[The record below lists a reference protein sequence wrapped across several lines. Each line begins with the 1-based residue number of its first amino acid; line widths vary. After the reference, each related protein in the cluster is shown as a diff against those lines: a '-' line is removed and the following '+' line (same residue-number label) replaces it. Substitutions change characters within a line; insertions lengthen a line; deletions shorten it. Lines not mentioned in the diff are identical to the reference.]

1 MRYRE
6 YLRLLKRAERVQE
19 VDENLGGIAAAIV
32 PILMAT
38 LMCAMYFAFGTESK
52 RCCCNKRKHS

>member
-19 VDENLGGIAAAIV
+19 VDETVNVIQAIAEGMKINDAERI
-32 PILMAT
+32 
-38 LMCAMYFAFGTESK
+38 S
-52 RCCCNKRKHS
+52 

>member
-1 MRYRE
+1 MQYRE

-32 PILMAT
+32 PILIIA
-38 LMCAMYFAFGTESK
+38 LMCAKYFMFGY
-52 RCCCNKRKHS
+52 R

>member
-19 VDENLGGIAAAIV
+19 VDESLGGIAAAIV

-38 LMCAMYFAFGTESK
+38 LMCAMYFVFGY
-52 RCCCNKRKHS
+52 R

>member
-19 VDENLGGIAAAIV
+19 VDESLGGIAAAIV
-32 PILMAT
+32 PILAT
-38 LMCAMYFAFGTESK
+38 ALMCAMYFMFGY
-52 RCCCNKRKHS
+52 R

>member
-38 LMCAMYFAFGTESK
+38 LMCAMYLAFGY
-52 RCCCNKRKHS
+52 R